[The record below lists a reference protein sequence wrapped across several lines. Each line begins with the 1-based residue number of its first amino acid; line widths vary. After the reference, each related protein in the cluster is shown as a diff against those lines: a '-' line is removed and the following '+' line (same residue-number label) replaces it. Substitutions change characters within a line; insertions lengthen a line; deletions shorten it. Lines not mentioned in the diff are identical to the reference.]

1 MKQKELSVLLKS
13 VAIGVGLCG
22 IVVYAL
28 LIPFA
33 AKYMVENELMD
44 AKHSLPWMITIWIS
58 AVPCFF
64 VLAKG
69 WGIASDIGANRSFSR
84 DNADRLKAICYL
96 ALIDTVYFF
105 VINTAEICL
114 RVTRPLVMAAAV
126 VICCFGTAFAIC
138 AAALSHLVT
147 KAAEIQEENE
157 LTV

>member
-13 VAIGVGLCG
+13 VVIGVGICG

-33 AKYMVENELMD
+33 AKYFTENNLMD
-44 AKHSLPWMITIWIS
+44 ANHALPWMITIWIS
-58 AVPCFF
+58 AVPCFL
-64 VLAKG
+64 VLMKG
-69 WGIASDIGANRSFSR
+69 WQIAAEIGANRSFSR
-84 DNADRLKAICYL
+84 GNAERLKTICYL
-96 ALIDTVYFF
+96 ALIDVAYFF
-105 VINTAEICL
+105 VINTIELCL
-114 RVTRPLVMAAAV
+114 RVTHPIVMAAAV
-126 VICCFGTAFAIC
+126 MICCFGTAFAIC

>member
-58 AVPCFF
+58 AVPCFL

-69 WGIASDIGANRSFSR
+69 WGIASD
-84 DNADRLKAICYL
+84 
-96 ALIDTVYFF
+96 
-105 VINTAEICL
+105 INTAEICL